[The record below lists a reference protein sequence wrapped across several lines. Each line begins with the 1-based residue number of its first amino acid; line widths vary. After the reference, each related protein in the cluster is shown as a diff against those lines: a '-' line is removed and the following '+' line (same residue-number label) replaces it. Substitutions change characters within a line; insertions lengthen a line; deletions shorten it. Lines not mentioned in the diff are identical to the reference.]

1 MTSSQGDQG
10 TLEGLRAAF
19 GARALE
25 RVPLARYCTY
35 QVGGPAGAWVTVRQ
49 LDELV
54 TLVGM
59 AREHGWP
66 LLVVGACSN
75 VLFADAGVRGIVARV
90 ALREWRLEPL
100 DGERVRLVA
109 EAGAKLP
116 ALAHALAKEGVA
128 GLEWAVGVPGTV
140 GGAVVSNAGT
150 GDGHDVRE
158 TLEAVRV
165 LVAGEED
172 GDDVRLERREAGAL
186 VLGYRSSVF
195 RAGRHV
201 TFDGHGRLMPAR
213 RALIEPPEIIV
224 EASFVLRRDD
234 PEAVAGRNAEYLAY
248 RERTQPKGKD
258 GRNAGSVFKNPDPAR
273 GLFSGKL
280 VEEAG
285 LRGAR
290 HGGAQIYEGHGNF
303 IINVGGATA
312 EDVAGLMAL
321 AHDTVRERFGV
332 ELEMEVEPRG
342 EW

>member
-1 MTSSQGDQG
+1 MTSSHAYPGM
-10 TLEGLRAAF
+10 LEELRAVF

-35 QVGGPAGAWVTVRQ
+35 QVGGEADAWVTVRQ
-49 LDELV
+49 FDELV
-54 TLVGM
+54 VLARL
-59 AREHGWP
+59 ARERSWP

-75 VLFADAGVRGIVARV
+75 VLFADAGVRGIVARM

-109 EAGAKLP
+109 GAGSKLP
-116 ALAHALAKEGVA
+116 ALALALAKEGVT

-158 TLEAVRV
+158 TLESVSIFA
-165 LVAGEED
+165 AG
-172 GDDVRLERREAGAL
+172 GDLSVERRAAESL
-186 VLGYRSSVF
+186 ELGYRSSVL

-201 TFDGHGRLMPAR
+201 TFDGSGRLVPAKR
-213 RALIEPPEIIV
+213 TLIEPAEIVV
-224 EASFVLRRDD
+224 EATFLLRRDD
-234 PEAVAGRNAEYLAY
+234 PAAVAQRNQDYLTY

-258 GRNAGSVFKNPDPAR
+258 GKNAGSVFKNPDPAHGR
-273 GLFSGKL
+273 YSGKL
-280 VEEAG
+280 IQDAG
-285 LRGAR
+285 LRGAT
-290 HGGAQIYEGHGNF
+290 HGGAQIYERHGNF
-303 IINVGGATA
+303 IVNTGGATA
-312 EDVAGLMAL
+312 ADVAAL
-321 AHDTVRERFGV
+321 IARAHDTVRERFGI